1 MPLIDYKNVNIY
13 HGDRLVLGNVN
24 FTIDEGEFVYLIGK
38 VGSGKSTFLKTIYSE
53 VDVDEAETCTV
64 INRDMLKISRREVQ
78 ALRRELGVVFQDF
91 KLLPDRT
98 VGDNLRFVLNATKWK
113 RSDIENRV
121 NEVLES
127 VGMAE
132 AVNRMPYMLSGG
144 EKQRVA
150 IARALL
156 NFPKILLA
164 DEPTGNLDPETAD
177 NIVSLLRDI
186 TSKGTAVIMTTHNL
200 PMLDK
205 YPGIV
210 YQCKDEE
217 LKILSE

>member
-64 INRDMLKISRREVQ
+64 IDRDMLKISRREVQ

-113 RSDIENRV
+113 KSDIDNRV

>member
-217 LKILSE
+217 LNILSE

>member
-64 INRDMLKISRREVQ
+64 IDRDMLKISRREVQ

-156 NFPKILLA
+156 NSPKILLA

>member
-64 INRDMLKISRREVQ
+64 IDRDMLKISRREVQ

-113 RSDIENRV
+113 KSDIENRV

-132 AVNRMPYMLSGG
+132 AINRMPYMLSGG

>member
-64 INRDMLKISRREVQ
+64 IDRDMLKISRREVQ

-113 RSDIENRV
+113 KSDIDNRV

-156 NFPKILLA
+156 NSPKILLA

>member
-64 INRDMLKISRREVQ
+64 IDRDMLKISRREVQ

-113 RSDIENRV
+113 RSDIDNRV

-156 NFPKILLA
+156 NSPKILLA

>member
-113 RSDIENRV
+113 RSDIDNRV

>member
-64 INRDMLKISRREVQ
+64 IDRDMLKISRREVQ

>member
-64 INRDMLKISRREVQ
+64 IDRDMLKISRREVQ

-113 RSDIENRV
+113 KSDIDNRV

-132 AVNRMPYMLSGG
+132 AVNRMPYVLSGG

-156 NFPKILLA
+156 NSPKILLA

>member
-64 INRDMLKISRREVQ
+64 IDRDMLKISRREVQ

-113 RSDIENRV
+113 RSDIDNRV